1 MSRRNRKTDN
11 QDKTQP
17 ENDVIELNSDK
28 QSENIALD
36 AKEQE
41 VIRDLEAQEMAIHE
55 NAEALLNEEKMNT
68 QSGENE
74 VENKNASADRN
85 SLEESSVK
93 EKADNQVLIKK
104 DKEDIHIMNEKS
116 NSNNSQLS
124 VQTPPQYSSIKRSVT
139 FLYLALALA
148 IGAAGYGAYY
158 MEQHK
163 YDHLAE
169 FEKKI
174 SANAANVDKTFQKI
188 QSIYEEVKAKDDRIA
203 ALLHENDELKGIN
216 NVLKN
221 SVDELQKL
229 VGTSIE
235 NEEKINVRLHQYESR
250 NPNDWLVAKSYFLVS
265 NAQNLLETSD
275 NIKAALFNLEN
286 AQVIL
291 ARIDDPEIIKV
302 RDAIFSDIQTL
313 KSVSPVDVRG
323 ISFKLDSV
331 LNNTDAM
338 PLNEF
343 LESNIKVFKKK
354 DEVTDDI
361 KDWKQNLLT
370 SLKSFSS
377 RFIEIRRRDEAIVN
391 QFLSPEQTGILLKN
405 LKTQLLLAKVAL
417 YQQDEQA
424 FMHNIDEVISSLN
437 NYYDL
442 KNSTVAANLETLK
455 ELKEGTIVLKKPE
468 SLKSYPL
475 ISKVATD
482 KFNLYSAQRAKE
494 AQEAAADV
502 KEEKTKNASAGD
514 KKKSR

>member
-85 SLEESSVK
+85 SLEESSVN

-169 FEKKI
+169 FEKK
-174 SANAANVDKTFQKI
+174 SAPM
-188 QSIYEEVKAKDDRIA
+188 
-203 ALLHENDELKGIN
+203 LLMLIRH
-216 NVLKN
+216 
-221 SVDELQKL
+221 
-229 VGTSIE
+229 
-235 NEEKINVRLHQYESR
+235 SR
-250 NPNDWLVAKSYFLVS
+250 
-265 NAQNLLETSD
+265 
-275 NIKAALFNLEN
+275 
-286 AQVIL
+286 
-291 ARIDDPEIIKV
+291 R
-302 RDAIFSDIQTL
+302 
-313 KSVSPVDVRG
+313 
-323 ISFKLDSV
+323 
-331 LNNTDAM
+331 
-338 PLNEF
+338 
-343 LESNIKVFKKK
+343 
-354 DEVTDDI
+354 
-361 KDWKQNLLT
+361 
-370 SLKSFSS
+370 
-377 RFIEIRRRDEAIVN
+377 
-391 QFLSPEQTGILLKN
+391 
-405 LKTQLLLAKVAL
+405 
-417 YQQDEQA
+417 
-424 FMHNIDEVISSLN
+424 SSLFM
-437 NYYDL
+437 
-442 KNSTVAANLETLK
+442 
-455 ELKEGTIVLKKPE
+455 KK
-468 SLKSYPL
+468 LR
-475 ISKVATD
+475 
-482 KFNLYSAQRAKE
+482 QRMIAL
-494 AQEAAADV
+494 QHCF
-502 KEEKTKNASAGD
+502 TRMMS
-514 KKKSR
+514 